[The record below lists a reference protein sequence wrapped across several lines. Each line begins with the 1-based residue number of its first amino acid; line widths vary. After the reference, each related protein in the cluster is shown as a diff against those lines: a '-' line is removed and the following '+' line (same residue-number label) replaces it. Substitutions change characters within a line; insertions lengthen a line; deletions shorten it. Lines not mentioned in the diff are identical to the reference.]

1 MYKEEASTKPQAAT
15 VAINALLLAAV
26 IALGLVTFFSL
37 LEILLTISA
46 TVIFQAIDSQT
57 RQYYAGVTVRN
68 IWLLVGGA
76 VWLGIVI
83 YCLDYFFKHW
93 RERRIQGRYLRFLA
107 AELVIIGLQVLIAG

>member
-1 MYKEEASTKPQAAT
+1 MYKEEASTKPQAAK

-46 TVIFQAIDSQT
+46 PAIVASMGSAT
-57 RQYYAGVTVRN
+57 RGTYTLVTIRN
-68 IWLLVGGA
+68 IWLLGGGA

-93 RERRIQGRYLRFLA
+93 RERRIQSRYLRFLA